1 MVRLLR
7 RLGNRDNS
15 GSRHGAAYMIAIGA
29 VAVMIVMVLWLSRTT
44 TFTRWQTTL
53 TSNDRKAMDCAE
65 AAANLTFRVIQENM
79 NDSKVF
85 FKMLSLR
92 AGPDDF
98 FKSWFTMFRMPT
110 AMAGGTVDPLS
121 AKGAKDS
128 AITGGIDFDLDLFSN
143 TLTYGLIYKEGI
155 KYSTDD
161 PNSPLSL
168 YLGELFTSMGGK
180 TRVECKCKIAR
191 AYGILPKNTQYE
203 IPGITVNTAPV
214 SGWLGD
220 LVNGIA
226 NPNLVIEFDLAM
238 FIPEG
243 SPLDMLPEIKPIT
256 VTVGVPPVPIL
267 VPVPVK
273 KILQGLGLG
282 SLLSWQ
288 SIAKLIF
295 GDKLKAKIDL
305 SNIKKAITDKIYDI
319 LPSQL
324 KLFAGNIG
332 WGVTIEKQGLLEVTT
347 TVEFQPHFPNPGPTI
362 KKTLVA
368 QREFRVADIAPV
380 APDFSFFVANTTKTY
395 EDANLEKPSDFNGD
409 EEIKWNEG
417 DGVLIVHNLPGI
429 KEVFDT
435 FSSILSFNLQEMNNR
450 LRLPGRVRVKGTKKM
465 TINLSMIDPGF
476 SDMRQMEMLGLV
488 VGHSHNIIPLPET
501 VMFVPCSSKGWEWPH
516 FNSGFWIPFI
526 PRYNRT
532 LLFGSYHIEPPFPL
546 RVEGNLYKR
555 FSNVK
560 VELVDIVIPPVPPF
574 FPGLAFFF
582 PWAWSSDKEEPYG
595 FCKFPPDD
603 DTSKMSTKW
612 DPTKAENLP
621 ENLYA
626 PSQYLKKA
634 SHYYADSFAFEADIR
649 NRSKVIDG
657 KEVFICD
664 GVTYVNDN
672 LWFNRNLTVRGRGII
687 VAAGNVHFNGDI
699 IYYKDGS
706 GNETDEDGNP
716 TMLSIIARSGALIN
730 KYRET
735 TVHGNL
741 YGDRGLM
748 NTLGAKLNIYGNV
761 CVNMF
766 RRKDCSGHVEIH
778 YQFNHAHSSL
788 MSMIKDV
795 AKYDP
800 TRYMVSMT
808 TKWKKF
814 EFTKQ

>member
-267 VPVPVK
+267 VPVPGV
-273 KILQGLGLG
+273 
-282 SLLSWQ
+282 SS
-288 SIAKLIF
+288 
-295 GDKLKAKIDL
+295 
-305 SNIKKAITDKIYDI
+305 
-319 LPSQL
+319 
-324 KLFAGNIG
+324 FAG
-332 WGVTIEKQGLLEVTT
+332 
-347 TVEFQPHFPNPGPTI
+347 
-362 KKTLVA
+362 
-368 QREFRVADIAPV
+368 
-380 APDFSFFVANTTKTY
+380 
-395 EDANLEKPSDFNGD
+395 
-409 EEIKWNEG
+409 
-417 DGVLIVHNLPGI
+417 
-429 KEVFDT
+429 
-435 FSSILSFNLQEMNNR
+435 
-450 LRLPGRVRVKGTKKM
+450 
-465 TINLSMIDPGF
+465 
-476 SDMRQMEMLGLV
+476 
-488 VGHSHNIIPLPET
+488 
-501 VMFVPCSSKGWEWPH
+501 
-516 FNSGFWIPFI
+516 
-526 PRYNRT
+526 
-532 LLFGSYHIEPPFPL
+532 
-546 RVEGNLYKR
+546 
-555 FSNVK
+555 
-560 VELVDIVIPPVPPF
+560 
-574 FPGLAFFF
+574 
-582 PWAWSSDKEEPYG
+582 
-595 FCKFPPDD
+595 
-603 DTSKMSTKW
+603 
-612 DPTKAENLP
+612 
-621 ENLYA
+621 
-626 PSQYLKKA
+626 
-634 SHYYADSFAFEADIR
+634 
-649 NRSKVIDG
+649 
-657 KEVFICD
+657 
-664 GVTYVNDN
+664 
-672 LWFNRNLTVRGRGII
+672 
-687 VAAGNVHFNGDI
+687 
-699 IYYKDGS
+699 
-706 GNETDEDGNP
+706 
-716 TMLSIIARSGALIN
+716 
-730 KYRET
+730 
-735 TVHGNL
+735 
-741 YGDRGLM
+741 
-748 NTLGAKLNIYGNV
+748 
-761 CVNMF
+761 
-766 RRKDCSGHVEIH
+766 
-778 YQFNHAHSSL
+778 
-788 MSMIKDV
+788 
-795 AKYDP
+795 
-800 TRYMVSMT
+800 
-808 TKWKKF
+808 
-814 EFTKQ
+814 